1 MNAAN
6 GRRATKSK
14 LMYSEFIS
22 FNQLREYLS
31 MLVENGLMQYEEG
44 TRTYRTTEKGIRF
57 LHLQNKIDEVA
68 PII

>member
-1 MNAAN
+1 LNAAN